1 MTQTPAQSI
10 TELTQAALEELA
22 GIESPEALEQ
32 WRVAYLGRRGG
43 LTGILRGLSQL
54 DLEQRR
60 EVGSL
65 GNQAKA
71 TLEASLEQRTRE
83 ISEALL
89 ARAADRERIDVTLPG
104 RPLAAGRLHPTTQVV
119 RRLLT
124 PLSQWDSALLKARK
138 LNGITTTSKS

>member
-10 TELTQAALEELA
+10 TELTQAALAELA

-71 TLEASLEQRTRE
+71 TLEASLEQRTQE

-119 RRLLT
+119 R
-124 PLSQWDSALLKARK
+124 D
-138 LNGITTTSKS
+138 ITDAFVAMGFSIV